1 MDTVRIPNE
10 ATYTPVSLTDV
21 AIAAP
26 LLSRLVLGAT
36 LPGVAL
42 QTAAMVM
49 YAGSAFQDW
58 VERQGIRKVEFLAEY
73 GSDVNH
79 MEEMPRALR
88 EAELHVIA
96 RRLNE
101 GYTSERLPMA
111 ELAVLVDRH
120 LTDYIASVTDQRVET
135 STAVRDFTLARFL
148 FPFALGAADILS
160 GDVAIF
166 RDTGVFE
173 PHVVAHEFV
182 HRKGYFRELEAQA
195 LAYLALMSSGEPMLV
210 QSALCE
216 RLHRHIRALEGDDE
230 TGFERRV
237 RSISLRPELEA
248 ELLRLKPEKGT
259 LSAPL
264 IDAMRNL
271 YDLRMRLTGQ
281 NGLSDYDVG
290 FTNFLYTFERSSTSR
305 QRAPSLIPVP
315 ERRE

>member
-36 LPGVAL
+36 LTGMAL
-42 QTAAMVM
+42 QTAAMVV
-49 YAGSAFQDW
+49 YAGSAYQDW
-58 VERQGIRKVEFLAEY
+58 VERQGIRKVDFLGEY
-73 GSDVNH
+73 GADVQH
-79 MEEMPRALR
+79 MEAMPRSIR
-88 EAELHVIA
+88 EAELHVLA
-96 RRLNE
+96 RPLNE
-101 GYTSERLPMA
+101 GYTAERLPMA

-135 STAVRDFTLARFL
+135 STAVRDFTLAKFL

-195 LAYLALMSSGEPMLV
+195 LAYLALVSSNEPMLV

-216 RLHRHIRALEGDDE
+216 RLHRNIRALEGDDE
-230 TGFERRV
+230 EGFERRV
-237 RSISLRPELEA
+237 QSISLRPELQKEM
-248 ELLRLKPEKGT
+248 LRLKPEKGA

-264 IDAMRNL
+264 IEGMRNL
-271 YDLRMRLTGQ
+271 YDLRMKMTGQ

-290 FTNFLYTFERSSTSR
+290 FTNFLYTFERSQTSR
-305 QRAPSLIPVP
+305 QKARSLVQAP
-315 ERRE
+315 